1 MMQFINI
8 NMVNRQLYSSLLSCH
23 GMGDDD
29 GNKVAKDDME
39 EDEDTSRLCKI

>member
-8 NMVNRQLYSSLLSCH
+8 NMYNRQLYSCLLSCY
-23 GMGDDD
+23 GIDDDD